1 MHDHRR
7 PFGAKA
13 HIELHTIALLRARN
27 ERGEAV
33 LMGRLVVGSAMREE
47 ERALE
52 CLAGV
57 TDRARPTAQEA
68 APAAGSVIVKVVPTP
83 EIEVT
88 VMSPP

>member
-1 MHDHRR
+1 VHDHRY

-27 ERGEAV
+27 KRGEAV
-33 LMGRLVVGSAMREE
+33 LTERCIVGPAMCEE

-57 TDRARPTAQEA
+57 TDRARATAQEA

-83 EIEVT
+83 EVEVT